1 VKTAGI
7 VGGIGPESTVDYY
20 RSIVAGYRERNPD
33 GSYPPVIV
41 NSVDL
46 QKVIGFVTAGQLEQL
61 TGYMADAVEALAAA
75 GADFAVLASNTPHV
89 IFESLARRSSIP
101 LVSIV
106 EVAVAGARARGLKRL
121 ALFGTRFT
129 MQGTFYATAFEHAGI
144 AVLSPSAADQSRI
157 HQIYMD
163 ELVPGIF
170 KDESRATILDVVTR
184 MQAREKIQGVI
195 LGGTEL
201 PLLLRGHEIPGV
213 PFLDTAQLHVARIV
227 AEILRAD

>member
-1 VKTAGI
+1 

-33 GSYPPVIV
+33 GSYPPVLI
-41 NSVDL
+41 NSIDL
-46 QKVIGFVTAGQLEQL
+46 QRVLGFVSAGAFEQL
-61 TGYMADAVEALAAA
+61 TSYVAEAVEKLAAA

-89 IFESLARRSSIP
+89 IFDSLARRASIP

-106 EVAVAGARARGLKRL
+106 EAALAGARARGLKRL

-129 MQGTFYATAFEHAGI
+129 MQGSFYASTFGEAGI
-144 AVLSPSAADQSRI
+144 AVVSPSEADQTRI
-157 HQIYMD
+157 HDIYMT
-163 ELVPGIF
+163 ELVPGVF
-170 KDESRATILDVVTR
+170 RDESRTEILDIVLR

-201 PLLLRGHEIPGV
+201 PLLLRGHEMPGA

>member
-33 GSYPPVIV
+33 GSYPPVII
-41 NSVDL
+41 NSIDL
-46 QKVIGFVTAGQLEQL
+46 QNVVGLVSAGKLEQL
-61 TGYMADAVEALAAA
+61 TSYVSDAIEKLAAA
-75 GADFAVLASNTPHV
+75 GADFAVVASNTPHV
-89 IFESLARRSSIP
+89 IFDSLSRRSSIP
-101 LVSIV
+101 LISIV
-106 EVAVAGARARGLKRL
+106 EVAVTAARSQGLRRL
-121 ALFGTRFT
+121 GLFGTRFT
-129 MQGTFYATAFEHAGI
+129 MQGSFYAKAFEHAGI
-144 AVLSPSAADQSRI
+144 AVLSPSEGDQARI
-157 HQIYMD
+157 HEIYMN
-163 ELVPGIF
+163 ELVPGVF
-170 KDESRATILDVVTR
+170 KDESRSTILDVVSR
-184 MQAREKIQGVI
+184 MQAREKIQGLI